1 MEDMECTRGPTD
13 AETQEDLIIKMSFY
27 PLVGA
32 CAVVM
37 IANLL
42 ILGIV
47 VTKECKMRR
56 HTFSQRGHGNQQSN
70 RQIRTVAFQNFLYV
84 AVMINTVLW
93 VLLAD
98 VAIYVGGL
106 PESFFFPLYYLYC
119 ISFPAQGFWNFL
131 VYIRTQYLYL
141 RRRQKLVRW
150 QALWESASLPHGK
163 SHYADPSFYYSADDA
178 EPNGINHSQ
187 PRFSFRSLFL
197 GGSNKSG
204 VSDLDVPPGHSPG
217 QSETSRSSHPTIVG
231 VVPPPPP
238 PQLGDSNTTMA
249 SSGTTSNVCEG

>member
-13 AETQEDLIIKMSFY
+13 AETQEDLIIMMSFY

-56 HTFSQRGHGNQQSN
+56 HTFSQRGHGNQRSN

-106 PESFFFPLYYLYC
+106 PESFFFPLYILYC
-119 ISFPAQGFWNFL
+119 VSFPAQGFWNFL

-141 RRRQKLVRW
+141 RRRQQLGRW

-163 SHYADPSFYYSADDA
+163 SHYADPSFYYSEVDA
-178 EPNGINHSQ
+178 EPNGINQHPQ
-187 PRFSFRSLFL
+187 PRFSIRSLFL
-197 GGSNKSG
+197 FGSKNKSG
-204 VSDLDVPPGHSPG
+204 VSDLDGPPGH
-217 QSETSRSSHPTIVG
+217 SETSRSSHPTIVG
-231 VVPPPPP
+231 VVTPP
-238 PQLGDSNTTMA
+238 PQPPPDNSSTTMV
-249 SSGTTSNVCEG
+249 SSGTTSDMMCEG